1 MRDDIAGLNQEEP
14 MIEWYLARNGQ
25 KDEPLTEIEMEK
37 FNQLGHLRAND
48 LV

>member
-25 KDEPLTEIEMEK
+25 KDEPLTRSKWKNLIS
-37 FNQLGHLRAND
+37 LATCGRTI